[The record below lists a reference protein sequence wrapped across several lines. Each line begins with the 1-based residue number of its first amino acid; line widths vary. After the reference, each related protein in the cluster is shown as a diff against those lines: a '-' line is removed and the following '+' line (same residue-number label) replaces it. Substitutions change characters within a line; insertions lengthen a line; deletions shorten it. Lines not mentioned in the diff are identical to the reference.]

1 MEAARLEA
9 DLKVAQDTL
18 QQAQSLLGQLSG
30 ENDRWKMQVK
40 NLELE
45 MSLVPIRSLVSS
57 GYITYMG
64 SQDET
69 VREKTLREW
78 LSALNM

>member
-18 QQAQSLLGQLSG
+18 TQASSLLGQLSG
-30 ENDRWKMQVK
+30 ENERWKAQVK
-40 NLELE
+40 SLELE
-45 MSLVPIRSLVSS
+45 MSLVPLRSLVSS

-64 SQDET
+64 S
-69 VREKTLREW
+69 
-78 LSALNM
+78 

>member
-18 QQAQSLLGQLSG
+18 TQASSLLGQLSG
-30 ENDRWKMQVK
+30 ENERWKAQVK
-40 NLELE
+40 SLELE
-45 MSLVPIRSLVSS
+45 MSLVPLRSLISS

-64 SQDET
+64 G
-69 VREKTLREW
+69 
-78 LSALNM
+78 